1 LSALARAL
9 LVDDDP
15 NWQQILR
22 EILEDMGLEV
32 DTAASLAQVQKFAS
46 GPHRLAILDLCL
58 EESDHHNQDGIRV
71 ADTIRLH
78 DPDCILIM
86 LTGHATVE
94 LAVSVLTEHGVAN
107 CLRKEIFRRSEF
119 KKLVQ
124 RTLEMAPPLTSA
136 ALRPVLEHDRAVE
149 PVFRGGK
156 PVIEVLIVED
166 DTGWRG
172 ILQEILI
179 DAGYRTRVSTSF
191 GDALGALRRGRFGL
205 AIVDLSLAGPAEE
218 RIARGDAA
226 GVNLSDLEGYRLM
239 TTIQSMGTPII
250 VLSGLSDPNSIERAY
265 RERRIFAFLEKQ
277 NFERR
282 SFLQTVQDVLVS
294 ESAPSELDV
303 LTEREREVLDL
314 VAQGKTNKEIAEAL
328 VITTN
333 TVKRHLKAIFA
344 KLDIHTRSAAAAR
357 IANAGGSG

>member
-1 LSALARAL
+1 
-9 LVDDDP
+9 
-15 NWQQILR
+15 
-22 EILEDMGLEV
+22 
-32 DTAASLAQVQKFAS
+32 
-46 GPHRLAILDLCL
+46 
-58 EESDHHNQDGIRV
+58 
-71 ADTIRLH
+71 
-78 DPDCILIM
+78 
-86 LTGHATVE
+86 
-94 LAVSVLTEHGVAN
+94 VAN

-124 RTLEMAPPLTSA
+124 RTLEMAPPLA
-136 ALRPVLEHDRAVE
+136 AAARGPALEHDRAVE
-149 PVFRGGK
+149 PVLRGGK

-226 GVNLSDLEGYRLM
+226 GGNLADLEGYRLM

-250 VLSGLSDPNSIERAY
+250 VLSGLSDPDSIVRAY

-282 SFLQTVQDVLVS
+282 TFLQTVQDVLVS

-357 IANAGGSG
+357 IANAGGSS

>member
-1 LSALARAL
+1 VSALARAL

-15 NWQQILR
+15 NWQQILG

-32 DTAASLAQVQKFAS
+32 ETAASLAQAQNYAA

-58 EESDHHNQDGIRV
+58 EESDHHNQDGIKV
-71 ADTIRLH
+71 ADLVRQR
-78 DPDCILIM
+78 DPDCITIM

-107 CLRKEIFRRSEF
+107 CLRKEIFRRSDF
-119 KKLVQ
+119 KKMVQ
-124 RTLEMAPPLTSA
+124 RTLEMAPPQSA
-136 ALRPVLEHDRAVE
+136 ARPAPPAAERVEEIPGRA
-149 PVFRGGK
+149 GK
-156 PVIEVLIVED
+156 PAPEVLIVED
-166 DTGWRG
+166 DNGWRA
-172 ILQEILI
+172 ILQELLM

-218 RIARGDAA
+218 RIARGDAS
-226 GVNLSDLEGYRLM
+226 GGNLSDLEGYRLM
-239 TTIQSMGTPII
+239 TTIQSAGIPII
-250 VLSGLSDPNSIERAY
+250 VLSGLSDPDAIERAY
-265 RERRIFAFLEKQ
+265 RERRILAFLEKQ
-277 NFERR
+277 NFERKA
-282 SFLQTVQDVLVS
+282 FLQTVEEVLS
-294 ESAPSELDV
+294 SGEAPSDLDV
-303 LTEREREVLDL
+303 LTEREREVLEL

-344 KLDIHTRSAAAAR
+344 KLDIHTRSSAAAK
-357 IANAGGSG
+357 IANAGGN

>member
-1 LSALARAL
+1 VERHAHY
-9 LVDDDP
+9 
-15 NWQQILR
+15 WQQILR
-22 EILEDMGLEV
+22 EILEDMDLEV
-32 DTAASLAQVQKFAS
+32 DSAVSLAQSQKYVG

-58 EESDHHNQDGIRV
+58 EESDHYNQDGIRV
-71 ADTIRLH
+71 ADAIRAH
-78 DPDCILIM
+78 DPDCIMLM

-107 CLRKEIFRRSEF
+107 CLRKEVFRRSEF
-119 KKLVQ
+119 KKLIQ
-124 RTLEMAPPLTSA
+124 RMLEMAPSLSPASPGAVQKVEDPAEPL
-136 ALRPVLEHDRAVE
+136 VRAH
-149 PVFRGGK
+149 K
-156 PVIEVLIVED
+156 PVGEVLIIED

-191 GDALGALRRGRFGL
+191 GDALGVLRRGKYSM

-218 RIARGDAA
+218 RIVRGDPT
-226 GVNLSDLEGYRLM
+226 GGDLMDLEGYRLI
-239 TTIQSMGTPII
+239 TTIQSTGLPVI
-250 VLSGLSDPNSIERAY
+250 VLSGLSDPESIERAY

-277 NFERR
+277 NFDRR
-282 SFLQTVQDVLVS
+282 VFLQIVRDVQSTGSV
-294 ESAPSELDV
+294 PSELDV

-314 VAQGKTNKEIAEAL
+314 VAEGKTNKEIAEML

-333 TVKRHLKAIFA
+333 TVKRHLKAIFV
-344 KLDIHTRSAAAAR
+344 KLDIHTRSAAAAK